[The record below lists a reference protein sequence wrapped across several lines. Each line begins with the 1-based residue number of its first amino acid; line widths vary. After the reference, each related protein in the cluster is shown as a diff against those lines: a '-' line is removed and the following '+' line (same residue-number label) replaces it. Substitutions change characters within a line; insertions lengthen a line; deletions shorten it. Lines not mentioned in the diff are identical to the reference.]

1 MAAATKCLRLRVRT
15 AQQNTTSLRNNTS
28 YQERTRVY
36 HEYTKGAKDHSGAA
50 ELSASHR

>member
-1 MAAATKCLRLRVRT
+1 MAVATKYLRLRDT
-15 AQQNTTSLRNNTS
+15 AQQHITSLRNNTS